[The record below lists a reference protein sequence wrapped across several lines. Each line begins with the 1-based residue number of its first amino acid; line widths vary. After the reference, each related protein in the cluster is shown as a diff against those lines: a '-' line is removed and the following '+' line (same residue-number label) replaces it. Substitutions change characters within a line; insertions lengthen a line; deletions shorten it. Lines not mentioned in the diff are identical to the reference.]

1 VSGEAVIPESCFHP
15 RPERRADPE
24 SARPECFFAAVPNSV
39 MYYDDAKSTPNQR
52 TSHVCALFRPS
63 GRNLGRTIDHPR
75 ATGIASPARPC
86 PGRGRESG
94 AAPQLTSHYSTGKG
108 ILMYSTT
115 QLLGAAALIVAS
127 TAHAQAPERALLSRM
142 QPGVSIAGTFS
153 PTGSAPVHATSTLVS
168 GERALLGQVATRARP
183 ADPVG
188 FTDAPID
195 GARALLGKWPSAISI
210 GPRGR
215 AGRSGHGN

>member
-1 VSGEAVIPESCFHP
+1 
-15 RPERRADPE
+15 
-24 SARPECFFAAVPNSV
+24 
-39 MYYDDAKSTPNQR
+39 
-52 TSHVCALFRPS
+52 
-63 GRNLGRTIDHPR
+63 
-75 ATGIASPARPC
+75 
-86 PGRGRESG
+86 
-94 AAPQLTSHYSTGKG
+94 
-108 ILMYSTT
+108 MYSTT